1 MEKRFLLGRVNISEE
16 ECGDF
21 IIEYYIL
28 EFNELYSIEIVKE
41 AINNYGIEET
51 AEIAT
56 SFPISRT
63 RKVVERILT
72 IFMRNSVTPIS
83 LFECLDDLYEI

>member
-1 MEKRFLLGRVNISEE
+1 MEKRFLLGRVTVNEADCEE
-16 ECGDF
+16 F

-28 EFNELYSIEIVKE
+28 EVNELYSIEIVKAAVNE
-41 AINNYGIEET
+41 YGRENA
-51 AEIAT
+51 AEVAT

-72 IFMRNSVTPIS
+72 IFMRNYVTPIS